1 MRDRQVE
8 LVDGERLCDLLD
20 EHGLGV
26 IRTERREVN
35 REWLDKV

>member
-8 LVDGERLCDLLD
+8 LVDGERLCELLD
-20 EHGLGV
+20 EHGPGV
-26 IRTERREVN
+26 MKTERREVD